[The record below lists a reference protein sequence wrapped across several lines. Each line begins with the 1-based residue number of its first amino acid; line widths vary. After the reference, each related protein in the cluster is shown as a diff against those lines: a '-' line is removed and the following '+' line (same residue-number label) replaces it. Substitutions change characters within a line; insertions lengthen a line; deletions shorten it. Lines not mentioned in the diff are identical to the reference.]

1 MISASEYLSE
11 GFCRL
16 ESAAHPGAA
25 GPPNVDGCNESAGQQ
40 QLLSD
45 ASGATLVWSRNW
57 ASRVCR
63 CPLSPA
69 PPHSQIKGG
78 RVAARLQANHP
89 VHALRWIGTSG
100 QGVSTC
106 ASTPARP
113 SCAPPE
119 RLNRYSSRPEQTLQ
133 NTPPPLAPS
142 PLIGL
147 YADILPP
154 SITTGYRYESNE
166 IIAIDA
172 IRPISLS
179 PSRAPNPGVFDD
191 SPPLLTPSPSGPTCA
206 IHAANLPSIGL
217 RILANPWRPLGHC
230 PRLPHVSQLWTEVR
244 FRYFPRCDTSGQT
257 QGTPRTPCNWPGT
270 LAANLHLYIVHAVM
284 GMVLSD
290 TSPGWNSTALA
301 DSICSRLGLRP
312 YFVFA
317 RLAAPFFARVSFPLI
332 FADP

>member
-1 MISASEYLSE
+1 MVSASEFLSE

-25 GPPNVDGCNESAGQQ
+25 GPANVGGCNESAGQQ

-78 RVAARLQANHP
+78 R
-89 VHALRWIGTSG
+89 
-100 QGVSTC
+100 
-106 ASTPARP
+106 
-113 SCAPPE
+113 

-133 NTPPPLAPS
+133 NTPPPLASS